1 MNMFELS
8 SLLCEKWLHISIKRC
23 CLATSRRDSGKQ
35 IAFWA
40 TLRGPI
46 ILHFHVNRCYSVMMP
61 STAVLK
67 CQKDYTD
74 CKKQMLMKNKIKK
87 KIPFCVLAKRET
99 SNSRGIINCIKLRWI
114 IITQYQVVSRLLQS
128 NKSAIRLRFVSRS
141 RNKQTNKHKSVV
153 FLAASYCSQCP
164 TGPNG
169 PKVGQIYYI
178 ERLLFN
184 D

>member
-1 MNMFELS
+1 MVAHIHQALLFGNLQTWLRQADCILGYTERSNNFTFSCESVLLGYDAFHC
-8 SLLCEKWLHISIKRC
+8 SLKMSKRLYWLQKANAYEK
-23 CLATSRRDSGKQ
+23 Q
-35 IAFWA
+35 
-40 TLRGPI
+40 
-46 ILHFHVNRCYSVMMP
+46 N
-61 STAVLK
+61 
-67 CQKDYTD
+67 
-74 CKKQMLMKNKIKK
+74 KK
-87 KIPFCVLAKRET
+87 KNPILCACKEREHQTVEALSIVLNYAGLLE
-99 SNSRGIINCIKLRWI
+99 I
-114 IITQYQVVSRLLQS
+114 QYQEVSKLLQS